1 MVVWAFLGFNAGA
14 LLEYNYSETAVV
26 ISRSTRILRPVRL
39 QLLIRNPTPKI
50 LNHVPKSSLVRGEP

>member
-26 ISRSTRILRPVRL
+26 V
-39 QLLIRNPTPKI
+39 
-50 LNHVPKSSLVRGEP
+50 SSLKAIKTATPNPKPDAQNPEPCP